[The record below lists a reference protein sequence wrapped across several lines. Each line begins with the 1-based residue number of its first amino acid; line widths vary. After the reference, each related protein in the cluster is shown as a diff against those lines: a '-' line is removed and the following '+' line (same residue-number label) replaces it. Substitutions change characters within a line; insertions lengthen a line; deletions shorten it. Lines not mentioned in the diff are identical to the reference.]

1 MFKQSAAITI
11 LAACFLTAGCSDT
24 DAPATA
30 TGPAALKLTSSTFA
44 TINPSDVTA
53 QLNGR
58 PNCPVLQPLRVTAN
72 LVVLADDDVTLFL
85 NEVRLRF
92 TDRGGLAGPQVTLPA
107 PMLTSQFGTAL
118 IEARSSRRFPLDFS
132 FGCSTDRT
140 GTLTVNVRARDGR
153 GRDRSAEIQVAVR

>member
-1 MFKQSAAITI
+1 MPKQIAAITF
-11 LAACFLTAGCSDT
+11 LAACLLATGCSDT

-30 TGPAALKLTSSTFA
+30 TGPMALTLASSTFA
-44 TINPSDVTA
+44 SISPAVLTA
-53 QLNGR
+53 QLTGR
-58 PNCPVLQPLRVTAN
+58 PNCPGLQPLRVTAN

-92 TDRGGLAGPQVTLPA
+92 TDRTGVAGPQVTLPA

-140 GTLTVNVRARDGR
+140 GTLTVNVRARDAR
-153 GRDRSAEIQVAVR
+153 GRDRAAEIQVAVR